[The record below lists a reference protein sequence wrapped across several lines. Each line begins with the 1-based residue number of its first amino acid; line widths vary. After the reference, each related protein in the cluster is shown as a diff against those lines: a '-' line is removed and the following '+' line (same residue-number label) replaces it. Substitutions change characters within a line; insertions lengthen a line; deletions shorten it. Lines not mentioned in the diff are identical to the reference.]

1 GQGAKAVSD
10 DADLDSAENGVR
22 LGQQTSRGQSRGG
35 QFCEISSCES
45 HFISFS
51 RASLPSLEFHFPAF
65 AIGGLDPLGG
75 VLVVAELALAV
86 VPHQLA
92 FVVNGSG
99 AEHQPLGVRSG
110 DGEIGAGGRAAF
122 AGTDPVVGMRR
133 VVGAGAGAGRTLQVR
148 VGQLVFGPTGSGEQ
162 SDAFAASAGTEVAFG
177 ADEDAVVAAA
187 LAAARSTA
195 ATTAGTGRTGSAG
208 STGSTAAARRHATGA
223 HDKAALP
230 GRGSDLWALAGDLA
244 GFFGSHARRCVGVAA
259 RVVIPVNGHGRHAA
273 GALGKLVLEGQFVGE
288 GKGRQR
294 IFLDALVAEQVL
306 GIQLERPVRRSE
318 DVHAP
323 VADQAAAEIVKATPV
338 EGQVEAEIL
347 LAAKAAAASAGR
359 TRSARR
365 AGGARSARRWG
376 ARACRA
382 ATAASTARIA
392 LLNKRLV
399 GVITRGKR
407 PGRGAAEPE
416 IPIEGV
422 GNGCRRRDGHHLL
435 RPTGTAGP
443 GMDLF
448 NLADLSRPE
457 DLAGDARGI
466 VRVAL
471 VAHLGGDFVFFG
483 RRREEAGLPREAG
496 QRLLHVHVLAMLHA
510 GPGADGV
517 HVVGRANHHGVNV
530 FALFVEHLAEVL

>member
-1 GQGAKAVSD
+1 
-10 DADLDSAENGVR
+10 
-22 LGQQTSRGQSRGG
+22 
-35 QFCEISSCES
+35 
-45 HFISFS
+45 
-51 RASLPSLEFHFPAF
+51 
-65 AIGGLDPLGG
+65 
-75 VLVVAELALAV
+75 
-86 VPHQLA
+86 
-92 FVVNGSG
+92 
-99 AEHQPLGVRSG
+99 
-110 DGEIGAGGRAAF
+110 
-122 AGTDPVVGMRR
+122 
-133 VVGAGAGAGRTLQVR
+133 
-148 VGQLVFGPTGSGEQ
+148 
-162 SDAFAASAGTEVAFG
+162 AFG
-177 ADEDAVVAAA
+177 ADEDPVVAAA

-195 ATTAGTGRTGSAG
+195 APATTGTGRTRSSGSA
-208 STGSTAAARRHATGA
+208 GSTAAARRHATGA

-244 GFFGSHARRCVGVAA
+244 GFFSSHARRRVGVAA

-294 IFLDALVAEQVL
+294 IFLDALDAEQVL

-347 LAAKAAAASAGR
+347 LAAKAAAASSAGR

-422 GNGCRRRDGHHLL
+422 GNGCRRRD
-435 RPTGTAGP
+435 
-443 GMDLF
+443 
-448 NLADLSRPE
+448 
-457 DLAGDARGI
+457 
-466 VRVAL
+466 
-471 VAHLGGDFVFFG
+471 
-483 RRREEAGLPREAG
+483 
-496 QRLLHVHVLAMLHA
+496 
-510 GPGADGV
+510 
-517 HVVGRANHHGVNV
+517 
-530 FALFVEHLAEVL
+530 